1 MGRYHIVTTWRVPGT
16 VEEVAAVLGD
26 VEALPRWWPSVYLD
40 AEEREP
46 GDAQGV
52 GKVVALRT
60 KGWLPYTLAW
70 EFRVTEVDPGTGSG
84 GRVVLEP
91 RGDFTGRGEWALW
104 QEGTAAAP
112 VAVARYDWDVV
123 ARKPL
128 IRALTPLLRPLL
140 AANHDWAM
148 RRGEESL
155 RLELA
160 RRRAASAAERA
171 RVPPPPG
178 PSRLTFKRRQP
189 GTAIRVATRLSP
201 KR

>member
-16 VEEVAAVLGD
+16 VEEVAAILGD

-40 AEEREP
+40 AREREL

-52 GKVVALRT
+52 GKVVALHT
-60 KGWLPYTLAW
+60 KGWLPYTLRW
-70 EFRVTEVDPGTGSG
+70 QFRVTEVDPS
-84 GRVVLEP
+84 GRVVIEP
-91 RGDFTGRGEWALW
+91 MGDFTGRGEWALW
-104 QEGTAAAP
+104 QEGTTEAP
-112 VAVARYDWDVV
+112 VTVARYDWDVV

-128 IRALTPLLRPLL
+128 VRALTPLLRPLL

-160 RRRAASAAERA
+160 RRRATTAAERA

-178 PSRLTFKRRQP
+178 PSRMTFGRSQP
-189 GTAIRVATRLSP
+189 GPRIRVATRLSP
-201 KR
+201 RR

>member
-16 VEEVAAVLGD
+16 VEEVASILGD
-26 VEALPRWWPSVYLD
+26 VEALPRWWPSVYLE
-40 AEEREP
+40 ARVREP

-52 GKVVALRT
+52 GRVVALRT

-70 EFRVTEVDPGTGSG
+70 EFQVTEVDPA

-91 RGDFTGRGEWALW
+91 RGDFTGRGEWSLW
-104 QEGTAAAP
+104 QEGTADAP
-112 VAVARYDWDVV
+112 VTVARYDWDVV

-128 IRALTPLLRPLL
+128 LRALTPLLRPLL

-155 RLELA
+155 RLELD
-160 RRRAASAAERA
+160 RRRAVTPAERA
-171 RVPPPPG
+171 RVPSPPG
-178 PSRLTFKRRQP
+178 PSRLTFGRQP
-189 GTAIRVATRLSP
+189 APRISRATRLSA
-201 KR
+201 RR